1 MGPLTGVKV
10 IEFAGLGP
18 GPHAA
23 MLLADLG
30 ATVLRIE
37 RPAGT
42 ANVEANA
49 LRFEV
54 VKRNRSAISLDTK
67 TAEGR
72 DLARALINQAD
83 ALIEGF
89 RPGVM
94 ERMGLGP
101 KECLERN
108 PTLVYGRMTGWGQDG
123 PLAYTAGHDLNYI
136 ALTGALDAIGRAG
149 LAPTPPLNL
158 VGDYGGG
165 ALYLALG
172 LVSALFESRQSGK
185 GQIVDAAM
193 VDGAASLMAKP
204 FGLWAA
210 GLASG
215 SPVGSRG
222 TNLLDSGAFFYDVY
236 QCADNRWL
244 AVAAIEQQF
253 YTELLQLLQLNASD
267 VGDQWDRANW
277 PRAKAILAARIREK
291 SLAEWS
297 AIFEDTDACV
307 APVLTVG
314 EAHTHPHLQAR
325 KTIVEI
331 DGVMQPAPAPR
342 FSRTQL
348 DTPAPPKM
356 TDSDRAAVLREWGI
370 SPNQA

>member
-1 MGPLTGVKV
+1 MGPLMGVKV
-10 IEFAGLGP
+10 VEFAGLGP

-30 ATVLRIE
+30 ATVLRVE
-37 RPAGT
+37 RPASA
-42 ANVEANA
+42 ANVDATA
-49 LRFEV
+49 LRFDV

-67 TAEGR
+67 TTEGR
-72 DLARALINQAD
+72 DLARTLIDRAD

-101 KECLERN
+101 QECLERN
-108 PTLVYGRMTGWGQDG
+108 PALVYGRMTGWGQDG
-123 PLAYTAGHDLNYI
+123 PLAHAAGHDLNYI

-149 LAPTPPLNL
+149 QAPTPPLNL

-172 LVSALFESRQSGK
+172 LVAALFESRRSGK

-215 SPVGSRG
+215 VPVGPRG
-222 TNLLDSGAFFYDVY
+222 TNLLDSGAYFYDVY
-236 QCADNRWL
+236 QCADDRWL
-244 AVAAIEQQF
+244 AVAAIEPQF
-253 YTELLQLLQLNASD
+253 FAEMLRLLQLNAAD
-267 VGDQWDRANW
+267 IGDQWDRANW
-277 PRAKAILAARIREK
+277 PRARSMLAARIGEK
-291 SLAEWS
+291 PLAEWS
-297 AIFEDTDACV
+297 LIFEGTDACV

-314 EAHTHPHLQAR
+314 EAATHPHLRAR
-325 KTIVEI
+325 ATVVDIA
-331 DGVMQPAPAPR
+331 GVMQPAPAPR
-342 FSRTQL
+342 FSRTRL
-348 DTPAPPKM
+348 DTPSPPKM
-356 TDSDRAAVLREWGI
+356 TDSDRDAVLRQWGI
-370 SPNQA
+370 SPT